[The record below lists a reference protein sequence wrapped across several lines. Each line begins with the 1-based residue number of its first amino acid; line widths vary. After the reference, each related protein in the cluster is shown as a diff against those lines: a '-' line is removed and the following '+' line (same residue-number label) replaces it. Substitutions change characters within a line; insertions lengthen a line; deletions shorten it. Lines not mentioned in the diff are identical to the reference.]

1 MAVIETEAIFRD
13 TNMVDGQIQAAT
25 LPDVEPQYHAQF
37 ARLLKHVHADEIPE
51 SGDLCSAA
59 DAAETWDVAA
69 EPELSLIAI
78 GDIMLGGRA
87 KRVIASHG
95 PAYPFA
101 ATLPLFRRAHFV
113 LGNLEGPLCR
123 KSRREDRHYSY
134 KVNPD
139 LADSLADAGV
149 RVVTL
154 ANNHLLDC
162 GRDGVLETL
171 TALRHSG
178 VAALGAGVNEAAAHS
193 PVILQAGSLRIGLL
207 GYYWNQRCAATAAL
221 PGSAMDQPAALQAD
235 IRQLRSQVDRV
246 VVTVHWGIPYVRQPS
261 AEDRAKARWAVDC
274 GADAIIGHH
283 PHIVQPF
290 EIYRDRPIFY
300 SIGNFMMGSGNSRAE
315 GLAVALQF
323 EARRTCVECYPLYVK
338 NRDPRV
344 NYQPK
349 LLRHRAAEQALDTLC
364 SISGTSGEFL
374 EVHGSHGRIELP
386 WTAAR

>member
-1 MAVIETEAIFRD
+1 
-13 TNMVDGQIQAAT
+13 
-25 LPDVEPQYHAQF
+25 
-37 ARLLKHVHADEIPE
+37 
-51 SGDLCSAA
+51 
-59 DAAETWDVAA
+59 
-69 EPELSLIAI
+69 
-78 GDIMLGGRA
+78 
-87 KRVIASHG
+87 
-95 PAYPFA
+95 
-101 ATLPLFRRAHFV
+101 
-113 LGNLEGPLCR
+113 
-123 KSRREDRHYSY
+123 
-134 KVNPD
+134 
-139 LADSLADAGV
+139 
-149 RVVTL
+149 
-154 ANNHLLDC
+154 
-162 GRDGVLETL
+162 
-171 TALRHSG
+171 
-178 VAALGAGVNEAAAHS
+178 
-193 PVILQAGSLRIGLL
+193 
-207 GYYWNQRCAATAAL
+207 
-221 PGSAMDQPAALQAD
+221 MDQPAALQAD

-261 AEDRAKARWAVDC
+261 AEDRAKARWMVDC

-300 SIGNFMMGSGNSRAE
+300 SVGNFMMGSGNSRAE

-349 LLRHRAAEQALDTLC
+349 LLRHRAAEQALETLC